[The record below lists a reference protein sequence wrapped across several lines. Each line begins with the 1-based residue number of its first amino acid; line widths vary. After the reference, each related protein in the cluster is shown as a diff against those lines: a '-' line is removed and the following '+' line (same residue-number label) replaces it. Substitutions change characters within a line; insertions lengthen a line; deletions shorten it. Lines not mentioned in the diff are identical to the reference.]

1 MAGTVAPGKK
11 ASKNE
16 RVNIAYRVI
25 ARKEEQQGGGQIGNK
40 VFVLLL
46 DGRNIEGREEE
57 EMDPVQN
64 DIERLPIRVSALVVL
79 SQRVNQR
86 GKERNIVRKVHDRR
100 FETTHLDD
108 RVNHLVHQVIL
119 LSIRICEAALLLRK
133 KPRHHLKI

>member
-16 RVNIAYRVI
+16 RVNIAHRVI

-57 EMDPVQN
+57 EMEEISRPVIDTVQS
-64 DIERLPIRVSALVVL
+64 SAP
-79 SQRVNQR
+79 
-86 GKERNIVRKVHDRR
+86 KEKKKKAKMIS
-100 FETTHLDD
+100 LD
-108 RVNHLVHQVIL
+108 
-119 LSIRICEAALLLRK
+119 
-133 KPRHHLKI
+133 